1 MAANIPQL
9 RATEESTLADPDG
22 APVSCLIP
30 EGCTWPVVLGIDP
43 GTLVMCYGALVLA
56 PDGPRLLVAGTVRPR
71 AADPVPQRLSY
82 IRREMDDLMRAC
94 RPAHVAVE
102 RVYAG
107 RNVQS
112 ALRIGE
118 GRGVVLAAAAAAS
131 AEVAEIAPAEAKK
144 AVLGNGG
151 ASKEQVAAMVRRLL
165 DLELTDAPLDVTDAL
180 AVALALVRR
189 LEWGQK
195 SGRRGPPRA

>member
-1 MAANIPQL
+1 MAANIPQSSAKA
-9 RATEESTLADPDG
+9 RPAAADPDSD
-22 APVSCLIP
+22 PVRPLVP

-43 GTLVMCYGALVLA
+43 GTRVLGYGALVLA

-71 AADPVPQRLSY
+71 ATDPVPQRLNH
-82 IRREMDDLMRAC
+82 IRREIDELMRVC

-118 GRGVVLAAAAAAS
+118 GRGVVLAAAAAAD

-165 DLELTDAPLDVTDAL
+165 DLELPDAPLDVTDAL
-180 AVALALVRR
+180 AIALALVRR

-195 SGRRGPPRA
+195 SRRSGAPRA